1 MNISEKGLSLIKH
14 FEGCKLTAYRCPANV
29 LTIGYGHTGGVLEG
43 TTISQEV
50 ADYFLKTDMT
60 FFEKAVTEAV
70 KVALNQSQFDAL
82 VAFAFNVG
90 KGTPPNHPKGPSG
103 LLGST
108 LLRKLNSGDYAG
120 ATTEFLRWN
129 KAKGKVLT
137 GLTRRRQA
145 EAHLFATGEIK
156 LKF

>member
-1 MNISEKGLSLIKH
+1 MNISEKGLQIVKH
-14 FEGCKLTAYRCPANV
+14 FEGCHLEAYLCPAKV
-29 LTIGYGHTGGVLEG
+29 PTIGWGHTNGVVLS
-43 TTISQEV
+43 TSISQEV
-50 ADYFLKTDMT
+50 ADYFLKMDMEY
-60 FFEKAVTEAV
+60 FEKAVNQAV
-70 KVALNQSQFDAL
+70 RVTLNQSQFDAL
-82 VAFAFNVG
+82 VAFTFNVG
-90 KGTPPNHPKGPSG
+90 KGRSKDHPKGPSG

-108 LLRKLNSGDYAG
+108 LLRKLNAGDYAG

-129 KAKGKVLT
+129 KAKGKVLA